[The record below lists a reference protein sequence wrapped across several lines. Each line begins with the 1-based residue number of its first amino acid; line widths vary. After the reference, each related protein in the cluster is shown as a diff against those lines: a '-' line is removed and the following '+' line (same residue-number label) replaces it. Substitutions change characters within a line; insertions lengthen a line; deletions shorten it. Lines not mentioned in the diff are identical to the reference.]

1 MVVEESPNPA
11 HRVLTSRSRDRADV
25 DHTGAYA
32 PTLGDIAEGLAN
44 LAIAASDGAQTS
56 VDRSSTD
63 RAAAAAE
70 LSSSSPRPR
79 IAKQERSLEKAR
91 EDHVATHRAQDAFA
105 ILESDA
111 RDLHSSLADTSNDNL
126 AKAEAEMAKL
136 WKAWKGITHQ
146 TPSLNN
152 RRSEVK
158 KVLDQCSAHLAE
170 LRLKHPSKPSSRPV
184 VYDCGKFG
192 YICSTSCE
200 LIISP

>member
-11 HRVLTSRSRDRADV
+11 HRVLTSRSRDCADV

-32 PTLGDIAEGLAN
+32 PTLGDIAEGLAK
-44 LAIAASDGAQTS
+44 LAITASDGAQKS
-56 VDRSSTD
+56 VDHSSTD
-63 RAAAAAE
+63 RAAAPAE
-70 LSSSSPRPR
+70 LSSSPRPR
-79 IAKQERSLEKAR
+79 IAKQERSPEKAR

-111 RDLHSSLADTSNDNL
+111 RDLHSSLADTSDDNL

-136 WKAWKGITHQ
+136 WKAWKGITRQ

-152 RRSEVK
+152 RRSEMK

-192 YICSTSCE
+192 YICSMDCE
-200 LIISP
+200 LIISL